1 MLENVSRRRVL
12 ESSGAVL
19 GGVLATDSRW
29 LLAQN
34 FEAVTEGWI
43 TKGDQT
49 EIGDER
55 ATIQSFQHT
64 GSSLC
69 NDGDVY
75 KCQTC
80 TDVEFYL
87 LVPSNSPQ
95 PTVDET
101 YRFSPTE
108 ENNRCGNFQVELF
121 EANPCGIAAET
132 ISTMETSTNTTTTT
146 EEPTDTTTTTETSTD
161 TTTDTTTTTEDSTDA
176 TTTTGIPIDND

>member
-1 MLENVSRRRVL
+1 MENVSRRRVL
-12 ESSGAVL
+12 KCSGALL
-19 GGVLATDSRW
+19 GGIFTTDSHW

-34 FEAVTEGWI
+34 ADSVTEGWI

-49 EIGDER
+49 EIADKR

-69 NDGDVY
+69 NDGEVY

-80 TDVEFYL
+80 TDIEFYL
-87 LVPSNSPQ
+87 LVPSDSLQ

-101 YRFSPTE
+101 YRFSLTE
-108 ENNRCGNFQVELF
+108 KNNRCGNFQVELF
-121 EANPCGIAAET
+121 EANPCAIAAET
-132 ISTMETSTNTTTTT
+132 TLTMETSTGAPTTT
-146 EEPTDTTTTTETSTD
+146 EEPTDTTTTTTTETSTNTT
-161 TTTDTTTTTEDSTDA
+161 TTTDTTEEPTDA